1 MIKTNNKKICIVV
14 SSLGGGGAERSS
26 ALLSELLYDLGYN
39 IYIVSVLDNIEFAY
53 KGELLNLGELK
64 AKDDSVIGR
73 LKRFKVFRNF
83 IKDHHFDY
91 VIDSRTRIGFVK
103 EFIISKFIYT
113 PKKTMYCVRS
123 YNVDEYINPNR
134 ILGKL
139 LYSNANKIVAVSNA
153 ISEKIKDKYGLKN
166 VSFIYNTVEI
176 KQDDSKSDI
185 SEPYILFFGRLND
198 DVKNVSLLLEAYSKS
213 NLPNKD
219 IGLKIL
225 GDGKDLVKLK
235 MLVKALNISSNV
247 QFLPHNSNPSNT
259 IESALFTLLTSRY
272 EGFPRVITESLAIG
286 TPVVSVDCQSGPNE
300 IIINEFNGLLVENHN
315 PEVLA
320 KAMNRLYEDKDLYLH
335 CKSNTKASV
344 KELSKAAIGLQWK
357 AILK

>member
-26 ALLSELLYDLGYN
+26 ALLSEILYDLGHN
-39 IYIVSVLDNIEFAY
+39 IYIISVLDNIEFSF
-53 KGELLNLGELK
+53 KGKLLNLGELK

-73 LKRFKVFRNF
+73 LKRLKVFKDF
-83 IKDHHFDY
+83 IKEHSFDY
-91 VIDSRTRIGFVK
+91 VIDSRPRIVFFK

-113 PKKTMYCVRS
+113 PKKTMYFVRS
-123 YNVDEYINPNR
+123 YKVDSYINSNR

-139 LYSNANKIVAVSNA
+139 LYANANKIIAVSNA
-153 ISEKIKDKYGLKN
+153 ISKKVTDKYGLKN
-166 VSFIYNTVEI
+166 VSCIYNPVEI
-176 KQDDSKSDI
+176 KQDDSESEI

-198 DVKNVSLLLEAYSKS
+198 EVKNISLLLEAYSKS
-213 NLPNKD
+213 KLPIQN

-225 GDGKDLVKLK
+225 GDGKDLEKLK
-235 MLVKALNISSNV
+235 ELVKVLKLSSNI
-247 QFLPHNSNPSNT
+247 QFLPHNPNPST
-259 IESALFTLLTSRY
+259 IIQSALFTVLTSRY
-272 EGFPRVITESLAIG
+272 EGFPRVITESLAFG

-320 KAMNRLYEDKDLYLH
+320 MAMNRLYEDKDLYLH
-335 CKSNTKASV
+335 CKSNTKTSV
-344 KELSKAAIGLQWK
+344 EQLSKSAIGLQWK